1 MIFIHALLYTI
12 DVTNIPDIL
21 MPYGSA
27 IFMNRQKT
35 ILMVTQTAYAKL
47 FKGIEL
53 FSNKI
58 CAISSQKKHL

>member
-12 DVTNIPDIL
+12 DVTVPDIL

-35 ILMVTQTAYAKL
+35 ILMVTPTVYAKL
-47 FKGIEL
+47 SKGIEL

-58 CAISSQKKHL
+58 RAIFSQMKHL